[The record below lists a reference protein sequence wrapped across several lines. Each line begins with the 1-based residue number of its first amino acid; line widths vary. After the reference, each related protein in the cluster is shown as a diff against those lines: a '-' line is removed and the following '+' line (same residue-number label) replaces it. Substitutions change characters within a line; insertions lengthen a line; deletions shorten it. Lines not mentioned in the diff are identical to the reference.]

1 MAKTTIISL
10 VHSAFIILNSKF
22 RIKMTYSETLEWMFN
37 KLPMYQRIGAAAY
50 KADLNNTI
58 QLLQLLDNPQNNFKS
73 VHVAGTNGKGS
84 VSHMLASVFQEAGY
98 KTGLY
103 TSPHLRDFRERIRID
118 GEMIPEENVTQF
130 IETYKNKFETMELS
144 FFEMT
149 VGMAFDYFA
158 KEKVDIAIVEVGMG
172 GRLDSTNLITPELS
186 VITNIDFDH
195 MKFLGDTRAEI
206 AYEKAG
212 IIKPGIPVVIGETHP
227 ETAQVFID
235 KAKECNSPIYF
246 ADQIFDC
253 DKIHIESAIVQK
265 FDIWKNSELYM
276 EALETPL
283 MGNYQRKN
291 LTTVMCALDLLC
303 SKFDLSEG
311 DIRDGIRK
319 VIRNTHLMGRWQIL
333 CKDPLTVAD
342 TGHNVAGITEVVRQL
357 AEMQYGKLHFVL
369 GMVNDKDIDSVLQL
383 LPRNADYYFCKA
395 NIPRGLDANIL
406 AEKAFEMGLR
416 GQVFESV
423 SHAYR
428 SAVNNAHF
436 GDLVFVGGS
445 NFTVAEVV

>member
-1 MAKTTIISL
+1 M
-10 VHSAFIILNSKF
+10 N
-22 RIKMTYSETLEWMFN
+22 YSETLEWMFN

-58 QLLQLLDNPQNNFKS
+58 QLLDLLDNPHNSFKS

-84 VSHMLASVFQEAGY
+84 VSHTLASVFQEAGY

-103 TSPHLRDFRERIRID
+103 TSPHLRDFRERIRIN
-118 GEMIPEENVTQF
+118 GEMILEENVVQF
-130 IETYKNKFETMELS
+130 IDTYKDKFEAMELS

-149 VGMAFDYFA
+149 VGMAFDYFRN
-158 KEKVDIAIVEVGMG
+158 EKVDIAIVEVGMG

-186 VITNIDFDH
+186 IITNIDFDH
-195 MKFLGDTRAEI
+195 TKFLGDTRAKI

-227 ETAQVFID
+227 ETEQVFID
-235 KAKECNSPIYF
+235 KAKECGSPIYF

-253 DKIHIESAIVQK
+253 DKIYFESFTEQK
-265 FDIWKNSELYM
+265 FDVWKNSELYM
-276 EALETPL
+276 EALEIPL
-283 MGNYQRKN
+283 MGNYQQKN
-291 LTTVMCALDLLC
+291 LTTVMCAIDLLRN
-303 SKFDLSEG
+303 KFNLSDD
-311 DIRDGIRK
+311 DIRDGIGK

-333 CKDPLTVAD
+333 CKDPLTIAD

-357 AEMQYGKLHFVL
+357 AEMHYGKLHFVL

-383 LPRNADYYFCKA
+383 LPRGAEYYFCKA
-395 NIPRGLDANIL
+395 DIPRGLDANIL
-406 AEKAFEMGLR
+406 AEKAFDMGLR

-428 SAVNNAHF
+428 SAVNNARF
-436 GDLVFVGGS
+436 GDVVFIGGS